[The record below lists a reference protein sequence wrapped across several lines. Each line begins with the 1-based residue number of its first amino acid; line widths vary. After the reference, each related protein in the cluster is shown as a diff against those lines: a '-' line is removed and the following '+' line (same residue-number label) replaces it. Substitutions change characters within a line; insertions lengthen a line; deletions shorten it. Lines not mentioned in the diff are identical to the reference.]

1 MAISKTPKEAL
12 SKATKRKAGDTE
24 SEAVQKSF
32 HAAMLSKTY
41 RANWSGLEGETL
53 RNYEKQLPGSKK
65 RN

>member
-1 MAISKTPKEAL
+1 MAISETPKEAL
-12 SKATKRKAGDTE
+12 AKATKQEPKDTE

-41 RANWSGLEGETL
+41 SANWPSLEGETL